1 MYLKI
6 NVLLTLD
13 VETSKSRLRKRWD
26 TLINLYSYS
35 KTMLK
40 YRENNLAFKLG
51 DCQFVKV
58 ILKMIKNVECY
69 QLISFHSILFHVII
83 KLL

>member
-40 YRENNLAFKLG
+40 YRWNNLALKLG
-51 DCQFVKV
+51 DCQCVKV
-58 ILKMIKNVECY
+58 ILKKIKIYN
-69 QLISFHSILFHVII
+69 LISLFPFILFFFM
-83 KLL
+83 L

>member
-40 YRENNLAFKLG
+40 YRWNNLALKLG
-51 DCQFVKV
+51 DCQCVKV
-58 ILKMIKNVECY
+58 ILKKIKIYN
-69 QLISFHSILFHVII
+69 LISLFPFILFFFT
-83 KLL
+83 L